1 MSYQKTLQEWAQEW
15 KQEHLSED
23 VKKLIAQANF
33 DLWYGSSGL
42 EGEDEEDPYPG
53 FTTATETISDALE
66 DMPSSLYIDEQSDY
80 VSDSEPEG
88 DKCEGC
94 EGMGTY
100 DDEEESKCLDCNGTG
115 YIEPEPYYLV
125 ERSDIRAALLGKELA
140 PYIR

>member
-1 MSYQKTLQEWAQEW
+1 MSYQKALQEWAQEW

-23 VKKLIAQANF
+23 IKQLISQANM
-33 DLWYGSSGL
+33 DLWHGPFWG
-42 EGEDEEDPYPG
+42 EEDAYPG
-53 FTTATETISDALE
+53 FVPACKEISQALE

-88 DKCEGC
+88 DKCDGC
-94 EGMGTY
+94 SGEGTY

-125 ERSDIRAALLGKELA
+125 ERADIRAALVGKELA
-140 PYIR
+140 PYIT